1 MFLKAVVKVCYLL
14 LKEKAMPLSTF
25 LRQFYILLKRML
37 LTAGKLKKHRIVSN
51 HLKLQLKKSLKSK

>member
-37 LTAGKLKKHRIVSN
+37 LTAVKLKKYRIVSN

>member
-37 LTAGKLKKHRIVSN
+37 LTAGKLKKYRIVSN
-51 HLKLQLKKSLKSK
+51 H

>member
-25 LRQFYILLKRML
+25 LRQFYILLKMML
-37 LTAGKLKKHRIVSN
+37 LTAVKLKKYRIVSN

>member
-14 LKEKAMPLSTF
+14 LKEKAMPLSTL

-37 LTAGKLKKHRIVSN
+37 LTAGKLKKYRIVSN

>member
-37 LTAGKLKKHRIVSN
+37 LTAGKLKKYRIFSN

>member
-1 MFLKAVVKVCYLL
+1 MFLKAVVKVCYLP

-37 LTAGKLKKHRIVSN
+37 LTAGKLKKYRIVSN

>member
-37 LTAGKLKKHRIVSN
+37 LTAGKLKKYRIVLN